1 MHLVD
6 KYKLSACIYPLLF
19 VNTINKYYVVVEF
32 VGKKNE
38 TKIHLI
44 LLLIVGAVFIWSA
57 IKPVGY
63 RIWTLE
69 VLPAVIGLLVVIA
82 VYKKF
87 QLTTL
92 SYIIIAILSIFTF
105 IGGHY
110 TYSEVPLF
118 NWIKD
123 DFHFERN
130 HYDRFG
136 HFLKG
141 LLIIVIREIL
151 LRTSSLTKGNWL
163 IFLSLSVALAIA
175 ALYEIIEWLV
185 SVVTH
190 GGKASKDFLGTQ
202 GDIWDSQWDM
212 SLTLAGSII
221 ALVLLSR
228 IHNKYLKQR
237 SKHLVK

>member
-1 MHLVD
+1 M
-6 KYKLSACIYPLLF
+6 S
-19 VNTINKYYVVVEF
+19 
-32 VGKKNE
+32 KNAGI
-38 TKIHLI
+38 KIHFI
-44 LLLIVGAVFIWSA
+44 LLLIVLAVFIWSA

-69 VLPAVIGLLVVIA
+69 VLPAVIGLLVVITI
-82 VYKKF
+82 YKKF

-92 SYIIIAILSIFTF
+92 SYLIIAILSIFTF

-110 TYSEVPLF
+110 TYSEVPF
-118 NWIKD
+118 FDWIKD
-123 DFHFERN
+123 DFDFKRN

-151 LRTSSLTKGNWL
+151 VRTSPLSKGKWL
-163 IFLSLSVALAIA
+163 IFLSLSVSLAIS

-185 SVVTH
+185 SVITH

-212 SLTLAGSII
+212 SLTFAGSII
-221 ALVLLSR
+221 ALILLSSL
-228 IHNKYLKQR
+228 HNKYLLK
-237 SKHLVK
+237 KADG

>member
-1 MHLVD
+1 MEV
-6 KYKLSACIYPLLF
+6 KILSKK
-19 VNTINKYYVVVEF
+19 T
-32 VGKKNE
+32 GKK
-38 TKIHLI
+38 IHFI
-44 LLLIVGAVFIWSA
+44 LLLIVFAVLIWSA
-57 IKPVGY
+57 IKPIGY
-63 RIWTLE
+63 GIWTME
-69 VLPAVIGLLVVIA
+69 VLPAVLGLLVVIA
-82 VYKKF
+82 IYKKF

-92 SYIIIAILSIFTF
+92 SYLIIAILSIYTF

-141 LLIIVIREIL
+141 LLIIVIRELL
-151 LRTSSLTKGNWL
+151 LRTSPLSKGKWLT
-163 IFLSLSVALAIA
+163 FLTLSVALAIA

-185 SVVTH
+185 SVITH

-212 SLTLAGSII
+212 SLTLAGSIV
-221 ALVLLSR
+221 ALVLLTS
-228 IHNKYLKQR
+228 IHNKYLRKK
-237 SKHLVK
+237 SDG

>member
-1 MHLVD
+1 MSPLV
-6 KYKLSACIYPLLF
+6 
-19 VNTINKYYVVVEF
+19 
-32 VGKKNE
+32 KKSGS
-38 TKIHLI
+38 KIHLI
-44 LLLIVGAVFIWSA
+44 LLLVVAAVFIWSA
-57 IKPVGY
+57 IKPIGY
-63 RIWTLE
+63 LIWTME
-69 VLPAVIGLLVVIA
+69 VLPAVIGLIGLISI
-82 VYKKF
+82 YRKF

-92 SYIIIAILSIFTF
+92 SYFIIAILSIFTF

-130 HYDRFG
+130 HYDRLG

-141 LLIIVIREIL
+141 LLIIIIREIL
-151 LRTSSLTKGNWL
+151 LRTSPLKKGKWL

-185 SVVTH
+185 SKITH

-212 SLTLAGSII
+212 TLTFVGSIL
-221 ALVLLSR
+221 ALVLLSSL
-228 IHNKYLKQR
+228 HNLLIKKLEGL
-237 SKHLVK
+237 SN

>member
-1 MHLVD
+1 M
-6 KYKLSACIYPLLF
+6 S
-19 VNTINKYYVVVEF
+19 
-32 VGKKNE
+32 KKAGI
-38 TKIHLI
+38 KIHFI
-44 LLLIVGAVFIWSA
+44 LLLIVLAVFIWSA

-69 VLPAVIGLLVVIA
+69 VLPAVIGLLVVITI
-82 VYKKF
+82 YKKF

-92 SYIIIAILSIFTF
+92 SYLIIAILSIFTF

-110 TYSEVPLF
+110 TYSEVPF
-118 NWIKD
+118 FDWIKD
-123 DFHFERN
+123 DFDFKRN

-151 LRTSSLTKGNWL
+151 VRTSPLSKGKWL
-163 IFLSLSVALAIA
+163 IFLSLSVSLAIA

-185 SVVTH
+185 SVITH

-212 SLTLAGSII
+212 SLTFAGSII
-221 ALVLLSR
+221 ALILLSSL
-228 IHNKYLKQR
+228 HNKYLLK
-237 SKHLVK
+237 KADG

>member
-1 MHLVD
+1 M
-6 KYKLSACIYPLLF
+6 LS
-19 VNTINKYYVVVEF
+19 
-32 VGKKNE
+32 KKTG

-44 LLLIVGAVFIWSA
+44 LLLLVLAAFIWSA

-63 RIWTLE
+63 RIWTME

-82 VYKKF
+82 IYKKL

-92 SYIIIAILSIFTF
+92 SYLIIAILSIYTF

-130 HYDRFG
+130 HYDRVG
-136 HFLKG
+136 HFVKG

-151 LRTSSLTKGNWL
+151 VRTSPLSKGKWLT
-163 IFLSLSVALAIA
+163 FLSLSVSLAIA

-185 SVVTH
+185 SVITH

-221 ALVLLSR
+221 AMVLLTS
-228 IHNKYLKQR
+228 IHNKYLRK
-237 SKHLVK
+237 KTDG

>member
-1 MHLVD
+1 MKMNKKKLYFSFHVCRYYNHSRAMD
-6 KYKLSACIYPLLF
+6 VKNVKKTATKYHI
-19 VNTINKYYVVVEF
+19 
-32 VGKKNE
+32 
-38 TKIHLI
+38 I
-44 LLLIVGAVFIWSA
+44 LLLVVVAFFIWSA

-69 VLPAVIGLLVVIA
+69 VIPAVLGLIIVLVA
-82 VYKKF
+82 YKRL

-92 SYIIIAILSIFTF
+92 SYFIIAILSIFTF

-118 NWIKD
+118 DWLKD
-123 DFHFERN
+123 KYHLERN

-141 LLIIVIREIL
+141 FLVIVIREIL
-151 LRTSSLTKGNWL
+151 LRTSPLKKGKWLTT
-163 IFLSLSVALAIA
+163 LSLSVVLAIA
-175 ALYEIIEWLV
+175 ALYEIIEWLF
-185 SVVTH
+185 SKITG

-212 SLTLAGSII
+212 TLTLVGAMI
-221 ALVLLSR
+221 ALLLFAKV
-228 IHNKYLKQR
+228 HNKILK
-237 SKHLVK
+237 KVMKD

>member
-1 MHLVD
+1 M
-6 KYKLSACIYPLLF
+6 S
-19 VNTINKYYVVVEF
+19 
-32 VGKKNE
+32 KKAGI
-38 TKIHLI
+38 KIHFI
-44 LLLIVGAVFIWSA
+44 LLLIVLAVLIWSA

-82 VYKKF
+82 IYKKF

-92 SYIIIAILSIFTF
+92 SYLIIAILSIYTF

-118 NWIKD
+118 DWIKD
-123 DFHFERN
+123 DFDFERN

-151 LRTSSLTKGNWL
+151 IRTSPLSKGKWL
-163 IFLSLSVALAIA
+163 IFLSLSVSLAIA

-185 SVVTH
+185 SVITH

-212 SLTLAGSII
+212 SLTFAGSII
-221 ALVLLSR
+221 ALVLLTS
-228 IHNKYLKQR
+228 IHNKYLRK
-237 SKHLVK
+237 KTDG

>member
-1 MHLVD
+1 MM
-6 KYKLSACIYPLLF
+6 S
-19 VNTINKYYVVVEF
+19 NKA
-32 VGKKNE
+32 GI
-38 TKIHLI
+38 KIHFI
-44 LLLIVGAVFIWSA
+44 LLLIVLAVLIWSA

-69 VLPAVIGLLVVIA
+69 VLPAVIGLLVVITI
-82 VYKKF
+82 YKKF
-87 QLTTL
+87 QLATL
-92 SYIIIAILSIFTF
+92 SYLIIVILSIYTF

-118 NWIKD
+118 DWIKD
-123 DFHFERN
+123 DFDFERN

-151 LRTSSLTKGNWL
+151 IRTSPLLKGKWL
-163 IFLSLSVALAIA
+163 IFLSLSVSLAIA

-185 SVVTH
+185 SVITH
-190 GGKASKDFLGTQ
+190 RGKASKDFLGTQ

-212 SLTLAGSII
+212 SLTFAGSII
-221 ALVLLSR
+221 ALVLLTS
-228 IHNKYLKQR
+228 IHNKYLLK
-237 SKHLVK
+237 KADG

>member
-1 MHLVD
+1 M
-6 KYKLSACIYPLLF
+6 S
-19 VNTINKYYVVVEF
+19 
-32 VGKKNE
+32 KNAGI
-38 TKIHLI
+38 KIHFI
-44 LLLIVGAVFIWSA
+44 LLLIVLAVFIWSA

-69 VLPAVIGLLVVIA
+69 VLPAVIGLLVVITI
-82 VYKKF
+82 YKKF

-92 SYIIIAILSIFTF
+92 SYLIIAILSIFTF

-110 TYSEVPLF
+110 TYSEVPFF

-123 DFHFERN
+123 DFDFKRN

-151 LRTSSLTKGNWL
+151 VRTSPLSKGKWL
-163 IFLSLSVALAIA
+163 IFLSLSVSLAIA

-185 SVVTH
+185 SVITH

-212 SLTLAGSII
+212 SLTFAGSII
-221 ALVLLSR
+221 ALILLSSL
-228 IHNKYLKQR
+228 HNKYLLK
-237 SKHLVK
+237 KADG

>member
-1 MHLVD
+1 M
-6 KYKLSACIYPLLF
+6 S
-19 VNTINKYYVVVEF
+19 
-32 VGKKNE
+32 KKAGI
-38 TKIHLI
+38 KIHLI
-44 LLLIVGAVFIWSA
+44 LLLIVIAVCIWSA

-69 VLPAVIGLLVVIA
+69 VLPAVIGLLTVIA
-82 VYKKF
+82 IYKKF
-87 QLTTL
+87 QFTTI
-92 SYIIIAILSIFTF
+92 SYFIISILSIFTF

-151 LRTSSLTKGNWL
+151 IRTSPLSKGKWVA
-163 IFLSLSVALAIA
+163 FLSLSVALAIA

-185 SVVTH
+185 SIITH
-190 GGKASKDFLGTQ
+190 GGRASKDFLGTQ

-221 ALVLLSR
+221 TLILLTS
-228 IHNKYLKQR
+228 IHNKYLRKK
-237 SKHLVK
+237 SDG

>member
-1 MHLVD
+1 MR
-6 KYKLSACIYPLLF
+6 
-19 VNTINKYYVVVEF
+19 
-32 VGKKNE
+32 KKTG
-38 TKIHLI
+38 TKIHLT
-44 LLLIVGAVFIWSA
+44 LLLIVIAIFTWSA

-92 SYIIIAILSIFTF
+92 SYLIIAILSIFTF

-141 LLIIVIREIL
+141 LLVIVIREIL
-151 LRTSSLTKGNWL
+151 VRTSPLSNGKWL
-163 IFLSLSVALAIA
+163 AFLSLSVALAIA
-175 ALYEIIEWLV
+175 SLYEIIEWLV
-185 SVVTH
+185 SVITH
-190 GGKASKDFLGTQ
+190 GGKASRDFLGTQ

-212 SLTLAGSII
+212 SLTLSGSII
-221 ALVLLSR
+221 ALVLLTR
-228 IHNKYLKQR
+228 IHNKYLRK
-237 SKHLVK
+237 KTDG

>member
-1 MHLVD
+1 MV
-6 KYKLSACIYPLLF
+6 
-19 VNTINKYYVVVEF
+19 
-32 VGKKNE
+32 KKSGS
-38 TKIHLI
+38 KIHLI
-44 LLLIVGAVFIWSA
+44 LLLVVAAVFIWSA
-57 IKPVGY
+57 IKPIGY
-63 RIWTLE
+63 LIWTME
-69 VLPAVIGLLVVIA
+69 VLPAVIGLIGVISI
-82 VYKKF
+82 YRKF

-92 SYIIIAILSIFTF
+92 SYFIIAILSIFTF

-130 HYDRFG
+130 HYDRLG

-141 LLIIVIREIL
+141 LLIIIIREIL
-151 LRTSSLTKGNWL
+151 LITSPLKKGKWL

-185 SVVTH
+185 SKITH

-212 SLTLAGSII
+212 TLTFVGSIL
-221 ALVLLSR
+221 ALVLLSSL
-228 IHNKYLKQR
+228 HNLLIKKLEGL
-237 SKHLVK
+237 SN

>member
-1 MHLVD
+1 L
-6 KYKLSACIYPLLF
+6 
-19 VNTINKYYVVVEF
+19 NNKP
-32 VGKKNE
+32 G
-38 TKIHLI
+38 TKTHLI
-44 LLLIVGAVFIWSA
+44 LLLIVFAVFIWSA

-63 RIWTLE
+63 GIWTME
-69 VLPAVIGLLVVIA
+69 VLPAVIGLLVLIA
-82 VYKKF
+82 IYKKF

-92 SYIIIAILSIFTF
+92 SYLIIAILSIFTF

-110 TYSEVPLF
+110 TYSEVPFF

-151 LRTSSLTKGNWL
+151 VRTSPLSKGKWL
-163 IFLSLSVALAIA
+163 AFLSLSVALSIA
-175 ALYEIIEWLV
+175 ALYEIIEWIV
-185 SVVTH
+185 SVITH

-212 SLTLAGSII
+212 SLTCVGSII
-221 ALVLLSR
+221 ALVLFTS
-228 IHNKYLKQR
+228 IHNKYLRKK
-237 SKHLVK
+237 SDG

>member
-1 MHLVD
+1 MLGMSPLV
-6 KYKLSACIYPLLF
+6 
-19 VNTINKYYVVVEF
+19 
-32 VGKKNE
+32 KKRG
-38 TKIHLI
+38 TKIHLV
-44 LLLIVGAVFIWSA
+44 LLLIVAAVFIWSA
-57 IKPVGY
+57 INPIGY
-63 RIWTLE
+63 RIWTME
-69 VLPAVIGLLVVIA
+69 VLPAVIGLIAVIA
-82 VYKKF
+82 TYRKF

-92 SYIIIAILSIFTF
+92 SYFIIASLSIFTF

-118 NWIKD
+118 NWIKE

-130 HYDRFG
+130 HYDRLG

-151 LRTSSLTKGNWL
+151 LRTSPLKKGKWL
-163 IFLSLSVALAIA
+163 AFLSLSVALAIA

-185 SVVTH
+185 SKMTH

-212 SLTLAGSII
+212 ALTFVGSIL
-221 ALVLLSR
+221 ALVLLTSL
-228 IHNKYLKQR
+228 HNRLIKKLA
-237 SKHLVK
+237 

>member
-1 MHLVD
+1 MM
-6 KYKLSACIYPLLF
+6 S
-19 VNTINKYYVVVEF
+19 NKA
-32 VGKKNE
+32 GI
-38 TKIHLI
+38 KIHFI
-44 LLLIVGAVFIWSA
+44 LLLIVLAVLIWSA

-69 VLPAVIGLLVVIA
+69 VLPAVIGLLVVITI
-82 VYKKF
+82 YKKF

-92 SYIIIAILSIFTF
+92 SYLIIVILSNYTF

-118 NWIKD
+118 DWIKD
-123 DFHFERN
+123 DFDFERN
-130 HYDRFG
+130 HFDRFG

-151 LRTSSLTKGNWL
+151 IRTSPLSKGKWL
-163 IFLSLSVALAIA
+163 IILSLSVSLAIA

-185 SVVTH
+185 SVITH
-190 GGKASKDFLGTQ
+190 RGKASKDFLGTQ

-212 SLTLAGSII
+212 SLTFAGSII
-221 ALVLLSR
+221 ALVLLTS
-228 IHNKYLKQR
+228 IHNKYLRK
-237 SKHLVK
+237 KTDG

>member
-1 MHLVD
+1 MGV
-6 KYKLSACIYPLLF
+6 KPLSKK
-19 VNTINKYYVVVEF
+19 N
-32 VGKKNE
+32 GKK
-38 TKIHLI
+38 IHTI
-44 LLLIVGAVFIWSA
+44 LLLVVTAVLIWSA
-57 IKPVGY
+57 IKPIGGY
-63 RIWTLE
+63 RIWTME
-69 VLPAVIGLLVVIA
+69 VLPAVIGLILVIA
-82 VYKKF
+82 TYRKM

-92 SYIIIAILSIFTF
+92 SYFIIVILSIFTF

-110 TYSEVPLF
+110 TYSDVPLF

-151 LRTSSLTKGNWL
+151 LRTSPLKKGKWLT
-163 IFLSLSVALAIA
+163 FLSLSVSLAIA

-185 SVVTH
+185 SKITH

-212 SLTLAGSII
+212 TLTIVGSII
-221 ALVLLSR
+221 ALILFSSL
-228 IHNKYLKQR
+228 HNKLLNK
-237 SKHLVK
+237 SH

>member
-1 MHLVD
+1 M
-6 KYKLSACIYPLLF
+6 
-19 VNTINKYYVVVEF
+19 T
-32 VGKKNE
+32 G
-38 TKIHLI
+38 TKIHFI
-44 LLLIVGAVFIWSA
+44 LLLIVFTVLIWSA
-57 IKPVGY
+57 IKPIGY
-63 RIWTLE
+63 GIWTME

-82 VYKKF
+82 IYKKI

-92 SYIIIAILSIFTF
+92 SYLIIAILSIYTF

-141 LLIIVIREIL
+141 LLIIVIRELL
-151 LRTSSLTKGNWL
+151 LRTSPLSKGKWLT
-163 IFLSLSVALAIA
+163 FLSLSVALAIA

-185 SVVTH
+185 SVITH

-221 ALVLLSR
+221 ALVLLTS
-228 IHNKYLKQR
+228 IHNKYLRNK
-237 SKHLVK
+237 SDG

>member
-1 MHLVD
+1 MVL
-6 KYKLSACIYPLLF
+6 
-19 VNTINKYYVVVEF
+19 
-32 VGKKNE
+32 
-38 TKIHLI
+38 
-44 LLLIVGAVFIWSA
+44 AVFIWSA

-63 RIWTLE
+63 GIWTLE
-69 VLPAVIGLLVVIA
+69 VLPAVIGLLVVMII
-82 VYKKF
+82 YKKF

-92 SYIIIAILSIFTF
+92 SYLIIAILSIYTF

-130 HYDRFG
+130 HYDRVG

-151 LRTSSLTKGNWL
+151 IRTSPLSKGKWLT
-163 IFLSLSVALAIA
+163 ILSLSVPLAIA

-185 SVVTH
+185 SIITH

-212 SLTLAGSII
+212 SLAFAGSII
-221 ALVLLSR
+221 ALVFLTS
-228 IHNKYLKQR
+228 IHNKYLRK
-237 SKHLVK
+237 KIGT